1 MALRARLELPHS
13 LKAGKTLTDGF
24 VSRQN
29 LKGEAVQQSHNAKK
43 NRKALCHV
51 IKPTSK

>member
-1 MALRARLELPHS
+1 VRLELPHS
-13 LKAGKTLTDGF
+13 LKASKTLTDGF

-43 NRKALCHV
+43 TEKLYV
-51 IKPTSK
+51 M